1 MPKGEEAV
9 ITVTDRAKEALHA
22 YMTEGER
29 LTLRFYI
36 ETEGG

>member
-1 MPKGEEAV
+1 M
-9 ITVTDRAKEALHA
+9 ITVTDRAKAALFA
-22 YMTEGER
+22 YKTEGEA

>member
-9 ITVTDRAKEALHA
+9 ITITDRAKEALQA
-22 YMTEGER
+22 YKTAGEW
-29 LTLRFYI
+29 LTLRFFI